1 MAYLCIVF
9 AIWLAR
15 HAIPTF
21 LTTPEWFPFVV
32 SLAMGVGGQCL
43 VDAHNWWWGIGWAG
57 LASAVLLFTDLLLVT
72 TDALRERVLIA
83 TRRRG

>member
-9 AIWLAR
+9 AIWLVR
-15 HAIPTF
+15 HTLPIIF
-21 LTTPEWFPFVV
+21 TTPEWFPFVV
-32 SLAMGVGGQCL
+32 SLAMGIGGQCL

-57 LASAVLLFTDLLLVT
+57 LAGAVLMLTDLVLVT
-72 TDALRERVLIA
+72 TDGLRARVLSD